1 MVRAPAPSPG
11 LGAPS
16 LLPVP
21 FPSGRGSPEVPPLQS
36 PGRTEDGQAPSR
48 PGLLPLCSLTPS
60 LRLGVG
66 AGLPCPPPQP
76 VGLLAATPPP
86 PDARL
91 HLQGPL
97 STVVTRSWALKWQ
110 VQDSNSRLLSPQ
122 SLLVLLDASC
132 WLHPRISK
140 SELWGVSP
148 MRLYLLMLLREF
160 HPQLRPWL
168 IQSLLWTEGTKAQSS
183 CVLSW

>member
-1 MVRAPAPSPG
+1 MGSHAHLPSQW
-11 LGAPS
+11 A
-16 LLPVP
+16 
-21 FPSGRGSPEVPPLQS
+21 FW
-36 PGRTEDGQAPSR
+36 R
-48 PGLLPLCSLTPS
+48 P
-60 LRLGVG
+60 
-66 AGLPCPPPQP
+66 
-76 VGLLAATPPP
+76 
-86 PDARL
+86 RL
-91 HLQGPL
+91 HPQMQDWICRALCPHTSL
-97 STVVTRSWALKWQ
+97 FREVVATSWALKWQ

-168 IQSLLWTEGTKAQSS
+168 IQSLLWTEGMKAQSS